1 MLLRFIRYG
10 CILRTQKISKLNSCT
25 CYGCVA
31 RSSIYLLQTSTFHLD
46 GTEHVQKAA
55 CALRVIELK
64 ETALGALRVIE
75 SEQPLVHRE
84 NIIIIDAKPNFKKEF
99 GITEYVYKE
108 IICLLN
114 HMFDQMQAGIQ
125 D

>member
-1 MLLRFIRYG
+1 ML
-10 CILRTQKISKLNSCT
+10 
-25 CYGCVA
+25 
-31 RSSIYLLQTSTFHLD
+31 
-46 GTEHVQKAA
+46 KAA
-55 CALRVIELK
+55 CALRVIGRK

-84 NIIIIDAKPNFKKEF
+84 NIIIIDAKPNFMKEL
-99 GITEYVYKE
+99 GIRAGLVYKE